1 MGEVIQLPSRA
12 ADYAV
17 ASHGT
22 GTQRAYMT
30 AWRQWCDWCAEQDT
44 HPLQAAE
51 EVYCD
56 WLAAR
61 ADAGAATGSLR
72 VAAAAVRHGYKLA
85 GVAWIG
91 GYRTQMVMAGIVRS
105 KRGRTKRQASPA
117 TAEVIKAML
126 PHVLSRCHRA
136 LLLIGYGAAL
146 RRSELMGLDLAD
158 VEIEARGVLVTIRHS
173 KTDQEGRGEVRAIAR
188 GRVGFDPVEALEAWL
203 AVRGDRP
210 GPLFGAMIGGVPQR
224 YIDQQVS
231 RVVAGAAA
239 AAGLPGN
246 WSSHSLRAGM
256 ITDAARLGSS
266 LESIARHARHKRLDT
281 TAGYI
286 RPETAWVGNVTVAVF
301 EAG

>member
-30 AWRQWCDWCAEQDT
+30 AWRQWCDWCAAQDT

-173 KTDQEGRGEVRAIAR
+173 KTDQEGRGEVR
-188 GRVGFDPVEALEAWL
+188 
-203 AVRGDRP
+203 GDRP

>member
-30 AWRQWCDWCAEQDT
+30 AWRQWCDWCAERDT

-56 WLAAR
+56 WLASR
-61 ADAGAATGSLR
+61 ADAGAATGSL
-72 VAAAAVRHGYKLA
+72 
-85 GVAWIG
+85 
-91 GYRTQMVMAGIVRS
+91 
-105 KRGRTKRQASPA
+105 
-117 TAEVIKAML
+117 
-126 PHVLSRCHRA
+126 
-136 LLLIGYGAAL
+136 
-146 RRSELMGLDLAD
+146 
-158 VEIEARGVLVTIRHS
+158 
-173 KTDQEGRGEVRAIAR
+173 
-188 GRVGFDPVEALEAWL
+188 
-203 AVRGDRP
+203 
-210 GPLFGAMIGGVPQR
+210 
-224 YIDQQVS
+224 